1 MKKLFKLHEESKN
14 AQIKVTEPLQHLS
27 YKFDYMEKENKKKD
41 EKMSKLE
48 EKINDLES
56 EKKGFSENIDELEQY
71 SRRNYIFLHEINKE
85 SHEHK
90 DDGAIKS
97 LTKDV

>member
-56 EKKGFSENIDELEQY
+56 DKKGFSENIDELEQY
-71 SRRNYIFLHEINKE
+71 SRRNCIFLHEINKE

>member
-14 AQIKVTEPLQHLS
+14 AQIKVTKPLQHLS
-27 YKFDYMEKENKKKD
+27 HKFDYMEKENKKKD
-41 EKMSKLE
+41 EKICKLE
-48 EKINDLES
+48 EKIYDLES
-56 EKKGFSENIDELEQY
+56 ENKGFSESTDELEQY
-71 SRRNYIFLHEINKE
+71 SRRNCLFLHEINKE

-90 DDGAIKS
+90 DDRVIKS

>member
-1 MKKLFKLHEESKN
+1 MKLHEESKN
-14 AQIKVTEPLQHLS
+14 AQIKVTEPLQHLF

-56 EKKGFSENIDELEQY
+56 EKKGFSENIDELERY
-71 SRRNYIFLHEINKE
+71 SRRNCIFLHEINKE

>member
-71 SRRNYIFLHEINKE
+71 SRRNCIFLHEINKE
-85 SHEHK
+85 SYEHK

>member
-56 EKKGFSENIDELEQY
+56 EKKGFSENIDELERY
-71 SRRNYIFLHEINKE
+71 SRRNCIFLHEINKE